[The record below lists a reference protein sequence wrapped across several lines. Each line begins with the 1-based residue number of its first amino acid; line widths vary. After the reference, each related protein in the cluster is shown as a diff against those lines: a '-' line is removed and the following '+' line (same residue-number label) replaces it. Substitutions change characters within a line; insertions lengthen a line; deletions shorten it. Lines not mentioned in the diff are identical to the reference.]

1 MGEKRKLSDMFSG
14 GSEPEEGVVS
24 SSNDPREKYLTV
36 TIILGLSD
44 QDHRT
49 FEHIFLATQEC
60 QIKNSVLAKKI
71 AFQKFTNI
79 SIQQKPTNKN
89 VVNYD
94 YHGIECQCQLNYNCD
109 KTILLI

>member
-44 QDHRT
+44 QDH
-49 FEHIFLATQEC
+49 
-60 QIKNSVLAKKI
+60 KN
-71 AFQKFTNI
+71 AF
-79 SIQQKPTNKN
+79 
-89 VVNYD
+89 
-94 YHGIECQCQLNYNCD
+94 
-109 KTILLI
+109 

>member
-36 TIILGLSD
+36 TIIRGLSD

-49 FEHIFLATQEC
+49 FEHIFRRPRSVRSKAVFWQ
-60 QIKNSVLAKKI
+60 KNCISKI
-71 AFQKFTNI
+71 
-79 SIQQKPTNKN
+79 
-89 VVNYD
+89 Y
-94 YHGIECQCQLNYNCD
+94 
-109 KTILLI
+109 